1 MAAEDTTDIHW
12 RLFQNLD
19 LHSEKEQI
27 ELARFL
33 DELVKA
39 FGASSKSDDDQRG
52 SMHALITDE
61 DDEESASEQ
70 GDKSN
75 FADLMKKVQLDASA
89 PSIEGDIS
97 NFGPLPRGQITG
109 DTALSIMEVFRRG
122 GKLATKSV
130 KKILRDTYKRLKVS
144 F

>member
-1 MAAEDTTDIHW
+1 MAAEDTTDVHW

-39 FGASSKSDDDQRG
+39 FGGGGKSDDPRG
-52 SMHALITDE
+52 SMHALITEE
-61 DDEESASEQ
+61 DDDESASPVV
-70 GDKSN
+70 
-75 FADLMKKVQLDASA
+75 KVQLDTSA

-109 DTALSIMEVFRRG
+109 DTALSIMEVFRSG

>member
-1 MAAEDTTDIHW
+1 MAAEDTTDVHW

-39 FGASSKSDDDQRG
+39 FGGSSKSDNRG
-52 SMHALITDE
+52 SMHALREEE
-61 DDEESASEQ
+61 DDDESASEQ
-70 GDKSN
+70 GV
-75 FADLMKKVQLDASA
+75 KKVQLDTSA

-109 DTALSIMEVFRRG
+109 DTALSIMEVFRSR

>member
-1 MAAEDTTDIHW
+1 MAAEDTTDVHW

-39 FGASSKSDDDQRG
+39 FGAGGKREDDQRG

-61 DDEESASEQ
+61 DDDESASEE
-70 GDKSN
+70 GSKSK
-75 FADLMKKVQLDASA
+75 MKKVQLDTSA

>member
-1 MAAEDTTDIHW
+1 MAAEDTTDVHW

-39 FGASSKSDDDQRG
+39 FGASGKRDDDHRG
-52 SMHALITDE
+52 SVHALITEE
-61 DDEESASEQ
+61 DDDESAEQ
-70 GDKSN
+70 GSKST
-75 FADLMKKVQLDASA
+75 FVDVMKKVQLDTSA

-109 DTALSIMEVFRRG
+109 DTALSIMEVFRSR